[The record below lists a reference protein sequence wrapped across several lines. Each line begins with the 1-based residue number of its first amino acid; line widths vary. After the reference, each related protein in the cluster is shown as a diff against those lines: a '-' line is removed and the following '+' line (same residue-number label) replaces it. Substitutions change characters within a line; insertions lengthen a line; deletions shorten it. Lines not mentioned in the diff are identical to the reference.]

1 MLLRFSPKTGQ
12 LRKLPN
18 SDQFF
23 KNYDRMLA
31 LLALLT
37 HLCPTTLEESVA
49 KTIREKYGSPK
60 VADLFGAC
68 SPKFISPQ
76 HPNFDVAGPSENP
89 IKHQAKVLESTVEG
103 LEAQKELRSYL
114 KLYTCIPVSKLVSFG
129 NDPLL
134 LLRLKLSSR
143 QLEMEDVN
151 KPSTAT
157 HKSALDIHY
166 FLEDGEIVHIDEAE
180 KQRRFENYFLAQT
193 VQSYE
198 IRKEAN
204 SVDVLV

>member
-1 MLLRFSPKTGQ
+1 MI
-12 LRKLPN
+12 
-18 SDQFF
+18 
-23 KNYDRMLA
+23 A

-37 HLCPTTLEESVA
+37 HVCPTTLEESVA

-60 VADLFGAC
+60 VGDLFGAC

-76 HPNFDVAGPSENP
+76 HPNFDVAGGPCDNP
-89 IKHQAKVLESTVEG
+89 IKHQSKVLESTLEG

-114 KLYTCIPVSKLVSFG
+114 KLYTCLPVSKLVGFG
-129 NDPLL
+129 NDPLML
-134 LLRLKLSSR
+134 MSLKLSSR
-143 QLEMEDVN
+143 QLEMEDTG
-151 KPSTAT
+151 KDIQPTSMTAT
-157 HKSALDIHY
+157 TYKSALDFHY
-166 FLEDGEIVHIDEAE
+166 FLEDDEIIHVDEAE

-204 SVDVLV
+204 SVDVSM